1 MSSIGVCI
9 YTLNIYDGSAKHCN
23 LESLHDGKDI
33 FQILKDFMEAK
44 RDKFTKSFQVETVTK
59 SEDWEIISQ
68 YDSSSY
74 VGIEEHELMRFFYGR
89 IKTGE
94 YGVESEIVDVN
105 TSEMTHHVTAHEAR
119 VMPFDFLV
127 AMSCDVND
135 QALILLQTQG
145 KYGIKTQ
152 LEGQLKKYIS
162 NLNSS
167 YVLDFGKV
175 LPKTYIKNYLENGM
189 IKRLKLYR
197 YNIPNDKVDAYGLI
211 PTDKRKCE
219 CRIIS
224 SPEGFT
230 RKIYDNISE
239 CLEGRRMYCDIVEV
253 DDIEIEDLKVE
264 FDIRNKKKTISM
276 KNIDKVVVSIDV
288 SDEVETK
295 GGNPV
300 KESMR
305 DVFIEYAEEYAKQ
318 MWNYLPIEERYL
330 DIRDACTTERER
342 N

>member
-1 MSSIGVCI
+1 
-9 YTLNIYDGSAKHCN
+9 
-23 LESLHDGKDI
+23 
-33 FQILKDFMEAK
+33 
-44 RDKFTKSFQVETVTK
+44 
-59 SEDWEIISQ
+59 
-68 YDSSSY
+68 
-74 VGIEEHELMRFFYGR
+74 
-89 IKTGE
+89 
-94 YGVESEIVDVN
+94 
-105 TSEMTHHVTAHEAR
+105 
-119 VMPFDFLV
+119 
-127 AMSCDVND
+127 
-135 QALILLQTQG
+135 
-145 KYGIKTQ
+145 
-152 LEGQLKKYIS
+152 
-162 NLNSS
+162 
-167 YVLDFGKV
+167 
-175 LPKTYIKNYLENGM
+175 M

-239 CLEGRRMYCDIVEV
+239 CLEDRRMYCNIVEV

-305 DVFIEYAEEYAKQ
+305 D
-318 MWNYLPIEERYL
+318 
-330 DIRDACTTERER
+330 
-342 N
+342 